1 MHPFFFIIQLQALH
15 IMSDNSCKILDPDEG
30 FVHSV
35 ETGGTVDGPG
45 IRFVVFLSGCPLRCL
60 YCHNPDTRYKSS
72 GKRTRAESLVSEI
85 IEYKDFFQHTN
96 GGVTVSGGEPLIQQD
111 FVTAIFKGCKE
122 NNIHTA
128 LDTSGWWSGKEVSQE
143 LLDNT
148 DLVLLDIKS
157 FDPKTYERV
166 TKQKLEPTLQFL
178 QKLAALKKPTWI
190 RCVLVPGLT
199 DQLEHYNSLADYLIT
214 LGNIEK
220 VEILPFHKM
229 GENKWKSMGLTYE
242 LSDTLPPSKELVT
255 QVQDIFKKRGLD
267 VH

>member
-1 MHPFFFIIQLQALH
+1 
-15 IMSDNSCKILDPDEG
+15 MSNKKICVKPDEG

-60 YCHNPDTRYKSS
+60 YCHNPDTRNKSS
-72 GKRTRAESLVSEI
+72 GRLTKANDLVAEI
-85 IEYKDFFQHTN
+85 AEYKDFFKNTG

-122 NNIHTA
+122 KGIHTA
-128 LDTSGWWSGKEVSQE
+128 LDTSGWSGQDVKPE
-143 LLDNT
+143 LLEAT

-166 TKQKLEPTLQFL
+166 TKQKLEPTIQFS
-178 QKLAALKKPTWI
+178 QMLADRKIPTWI
-190 RCVLVPGLT
+190 RCVLVPNLT
-199 DQLEHYNSLADYLIT
+199 DVVEHYEALADYLVT

-220 VEILPFHKM
+220 VEVLPFHKM
-229 GENKWKSMGLTYE
+229 GEDKWEKMGFNYE
-242 LSDTLPPSKELVT
+242 LSETEPPEKELVK
-255 QVQDIFKKRGLD
+255 QVQDVFKKRGLD

>member
-1 MHPFFFIIQLQALH
+1 MT
-15 IMSDNSCKILDPDEG
+15 DNTCKVLDSDEG

-35 ETGGTVDGPG
+35 ETAGTVDGPG
-45 IRFVVFLSGCPLRCL
+45 IRFIVFLSGCPLRCL
-60 YCHNPDTRYKSS
+60 YCHNPDTRNKSS
-72 GKRTRAESLVSEI
+72 GTRTRAYKLVKEISEY
-85 IEYKDFFQHTN
+85 EDYFKRTG

-122 NNIHTA
+122 RGIHTA
-128 LDTSGWWSGKEVSQE
+128 LDTSGWSGSEVQQE

-157 FDPKTYERV
+157 FDPKTYTKV
-166 TKQKLEPTLQFL
+166 TKQKLAPTLEFAQL
-178 QKLAALKKPTWI
+178 LADQKIPTWI

-199 DQLEHYNSLADYLIT
+199 DKLDPYEKLADHLVE

-220 VEILPFHKM
+220 VEVLPFHKM
-229 GENKWKSMGLTYE
+229 GENKWESLGFKYE
-242 LSDTLPPSKELVT
+242 LGDTEPPSKELVT
-255 QVQDIFKKRGLD
+255 TVQDIFKKRGLS